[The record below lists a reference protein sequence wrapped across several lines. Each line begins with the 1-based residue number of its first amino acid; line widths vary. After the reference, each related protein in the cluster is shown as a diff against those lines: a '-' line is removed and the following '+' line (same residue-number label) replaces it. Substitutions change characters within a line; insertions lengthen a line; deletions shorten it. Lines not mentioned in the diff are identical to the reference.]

1 MKYRSLQRLLY
12 EQVGHSSDQTRHN
25 VFFHKEAK
33 IRVSPPPFSLVRF
46 ILAADE
52 RVGICTS
59 DSVPD
64 IL

>member
-1 MKYRSLQRLLY
+1 MDHYSVYYMNKPGILRIKLDKMY
-12 EQVGHSSDQTRHN
+12 
-25 VFFHKEAK
+25 FIHKEAK

-59 DSVPD
+59 DSVQD